1 MQYASF
7 KQNHILLHTCNFL
20 LKNDLKILLRF
31 LLTSF
36 IKNRIWHYNF
46 GTIIFLIRLLQSLL
60 YEMLIKLISPD
71 KKRLSF
77 QVLPVVVFFYTVTS
91 VLYYLGVMQVIVKK
105 MGMFLSFCLGTSPA
119 ESLNAAG
126 NIFVGMVQLQFFILS
141 RKANPSPSDVHTE
154 KNLICWHSATKIPYP
169 HF

>member
-1 MQYASF
+1 
-7 KQNHILLHTCNFL
+7 
-20 LKNDLKILLRF
+20 
-31 LLTSF
+31 
-36 IKNRIWHYNF
+36 
-46 GTIIFLIRLLQSLL
+46 
-60 YEMLIKLISPD
+60 MLIKLISPE

-154 KNLICWHSATKIPYP
+154 KNLICWLSATNIPYP
-169 HF
+169 HS

>member
-1 MQYASF
+1 
-7 KQNHILLHTCNFL
+7 
-20 LKNDLKILLRF
+20 
-31 LLTSF
+31 
-36 IKNRIWHYNF
+36 
-46 GTIIFLIRLLQSLL
+46 
-60 YEMLIKLISPD
+60 MLIKLISPD

-126 NIFVGMVQLQFFILS
+126 NIFVGMVFNCNSLFPP

-154 KNLICWHSATKIPYP
+154 KNLICWHSATKIPYS
-169 HF
+169 HS